1 MLIELEQAA
10 ERLESPDNI
19 VNRLDIQPIPKGGNP
34 YGRHGRPFEEKV
46 NAGALAHI
54 KTSREVAEET
64 GYSARQVRSLKIASP
79 DQSTIDKELASA
91 IDQKLDQCRD
101 KALDRLMESLGLL
114 NDEKME
120 KCNAKDLSAVAAN
133 MSKVAS
139 NSSRAGVAGNQFN
152 VVIYAPRQ
160 KELKE
165 FDCVDV

>member
-1 MLIELEQAA
+1 MLIELEQV
-10 ERLESPDNI
+10 EGRILSEDNI
-19 VNRLDIQPIPKGGNP
+19 LNKLEVKPIQKGGNP

-79 DQSTIDKELASA
+79 DHQTLDKKLANA

-114 NDEKME
+114 NNEKME

-133 MSKVAS
+133 MSKVAA